1 MRMPRSERILYTG
14 VGYCLFV
21 TWAYQ
26 SLLPDKLTTPHFL
39 FGLSSQESGDPKIK
53 QIDEIFTF
61 GSRVVVGIGLR
72 VSGLLFE
79 RGRERLRRTRRL
91 VYSRWQGLQSG
102 ESLHDLLRRKGGG
115 RE

>member
-39 FGLSSQESGDPKIK
+39 FSCNLSFAESEKTK
-53 QIDEIFTF
+53 
-61 GSRVVVGIGLR
+61 S
-72 VSGLLFE
+72 LLD
-79 RGRERLRRTRRL
+79 GR
-91 VYSRWQGLQSG
+91 
-102 ESLHDLLRRKGGG
+102 
-115 RE
+115 